1 MGIIFFDPEDN
12 FPEKSHLNKALI
24 IIILLIFIFT
34 GSFILAIYLIK
45 KSFINYNLNENISIT
60 DKVTN
65 ILFPEPAV
73 IYKRGGEIIEI
84 KNNYLVIASLVRTA
98 SNELNQT
105 YQLKNLT
112 VYFDSNTLFIKTG
125 LTEYQQTKNV
135 PSPQPSSLNEL
146 KVGDEVNVTAKENI
160 KNLTEIT
167 ANEIEL
173 IVK

>member
-1 MGIIFFDPEDN
+1 MGIIFSDPEGN

-45 KSFINYNLNENISIT
+45 KSFVNYNLNENISIT

-84 KNNYLVIASLVRTA
+84 KGNYLIIKSPIRTQ
-98 SNELNQT
+98 SNELAQA
-105 YQLKNLT
+105 YELKNLT
-112 VYFDSNTLFIKTG
+112 VYLDNNTVFIKTS
-125 LTEYQQTKNV
+125 LSEYQQTKNV
-135 PSPQPSSLNEL
+135 PASTPNSFNEL
-146 KVGDEVNVTAKENI
+146 KVGDEVNVMANVNI
-160 KNLTEIT
+160 KNLTAFT
-167 ANEIEL
+167 ATEVEL
-173 IVK
+173 IY